1 MPMLFFFLRRA
12 FSYTAALAIL
22 LAMSGCAS
30 KNPLIDEP
38 AAKPAPQAESAPD
51 KPVLPKPV
59 LVIKPG
65 ESVQHAPSTPSAPA
79 SQSKIIPVED
89 MNKPAPTG
97 ASRWLGIFT
106 PYRINIQQG
115 NFISQD
121 MAAKLRP
128 GMTKEQVRFVLG
140 TPLLTDMFHSDR
152 WDYLFRLQKPNGEIT
167 ANRVAVFFRDN
178 RVERIDSSELPSES
192 EYLSHIVG
200 PAGPVAPAKP
210 VTPPAKPAAP
220 SPQPSIQ
227 P

>member
-1 MPMLFFFLRRA
+1 MPMLFSFLRRA
-12 FSYTAALAIL
+12 FAFTAALAIA
-22 LAMSGCAS
+22 LATSGCAS

-38 AAKPAPQAESAPD
+38 AAKPAPQAESVPD

-65 ESVQHAPSTPSAPA
+65 ESAQSAPSAPS

-89 MNKPAPTG
+89 MNKPAETG
-97 ASRWLGIFT
+97 AKRWLGIFT

-152 WDYLFRLQKPNGEIT
+152 WDYLFRLQKPNGEVT

-192 EYLSHIVG
+192 EYLSHIAG
-200 PAGPVAPAKP
+200 PAAPAKP

-220 SPQPSIQ
+220 SPHPSTQP
-227 P
+227 

>member
-1 MPMLFFFLRRA
+1 MPMLFSFLRRA
-12 FSYTAALAIL
+12 FAPMAALAIV

-38 AAKPAPQAESAPD
+38 AAKPAPQAESVTD
-51 KPVLPKPV
+51 KPVLPKPA
-59 LVIKPG
+59 LVVKPG
-65 ESVQHAPSTPSAPA
+65 ESAKPAPS
-79 SQSKIIPVED
+79 SQSKITPVED
-89 MNKPAPTG
+89 LNKPAQTG
-97 ASRWLGIFT
+97 AKRWLGIFT

-152 WDYLFRLQKPNGEIT
+152 WDYMFRLQKSNGEIT

-192 EYLSHIVG
+192 EYLSHIAG
-200 PAGPVAPAKP
+200 PAAPAP

-220 SPQPSIQ
+220 SPQPSTQ